1 MLMILEA
8 IDDKLT
14 ELSRA
19 PEHVGKLEQALEL
32 CEHIFGIVT
41 VASNSV

>member
-1 MLMILEA
+1 MILEA

-32 CEHIFGIVT
+32 CKRIFGIVT
-41 VASNSV
+41 AASNSV